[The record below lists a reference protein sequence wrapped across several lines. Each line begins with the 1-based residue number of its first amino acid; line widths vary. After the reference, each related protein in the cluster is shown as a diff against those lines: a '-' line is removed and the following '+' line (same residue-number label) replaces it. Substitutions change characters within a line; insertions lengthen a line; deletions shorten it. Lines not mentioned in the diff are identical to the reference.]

1 VLASVHSH
9 FGDQLRHSM
18 AIGRSHHEAPAR
30 VPGMPGPKPEF
41 FFAPTQV
48 KKRVQDWGPRGY
60 QERVVKALSGFIA
73 WSCAWL
79 HVQHSSGA
87 AAATAIW
94 SEVHAGR
101 TAPDIGH
108 MVSLW
113 DAEIRH

>member
-1 VLASVHSH
+1 
-9 FGDQLRHSM
+9 
-18 AIGRSHHEAPAR
+18 
-30 VPGMPGPKPEF
+30 
-41 FFAPTQV
+41 
-48 KKRVQDWGPRGY
+48 
-60 QERVVKALSGFIA
+60 
-73 WSCAWL
+73 
-79 HVQHSSGA
+79 VQHSSGA